1 MAIISPEPGK
11 NEEVGQQIFAVVE
24 TNAERLSVTLVQE
37 GPSGMSFEL
46 PDELYDRWMEKFGPT
61 PKTESAD
68 EPPPARRGPGR
79 PRKNPLP
86 EQE

>member
-1 MAIISPEPGK
+1 MAVISPEVGK
-11 NEEVGQQIFAVVE
+11 FEEVGQQIFSLVQ
-24 TNAERLSVTLVQE
+24 TNAERLSVVLVQE
-37 GPSGMSFEL
+37 GPGGTSFEL

-61 PKTESAD
+61 PKTDSAED
-68 EPPPARRGPGR
+68 PTPVRRGPGR